1 MSTLR
6 SLVAGFS
13 LAGIFL
19 LMICS
24 ADIVSRKKAALKHPL
39 PALPGM
45 YFSEIEKDSQADL
58 IVPYAT
64 AIANTKSINQ
74 RNVNPLNISL
84 NEALAQVAKIAR
96 LRHIEPSALNELVR
110 QSQMPADASRREYQ
124 VNLLV
129 LNLCLDLYV
138 TNKANHKEDL
148 SLTQVKKSGR

>member
-58 IVPYAT
+58 IVPHAT
-64 AIANTKSINQ
+64 AIADTKIINQ
-74 RNVNPLNISL
+74 SNVNPLNISL
-84 NEALAQVAKIAR
+84 NEALVQVAKIAR

-110 QSQMPADASRREYQ
+110 QSQMPADASHREYQ
-124 VNLLV
+124 VNLLT

-138 TNKANHKEDL
+138 TNKANRNEDL
-148 SLTQVKKSGR
+148 SLTQIKKSGR